1 MASTSGELRDEEG
14 PTCLSQLRTEFN
26 VFDRIIFKHKNQ
38 HRRTPYFSRLL
49 KVRRD
54 LCLLNSAGLE
64 EILKFAFQ
72 VIHGKN
78 PKQIIYILERLK
90 WESSRKRKHT
100 FVDRLLGVARL
111 LSQMV
116 EALIKSA
123 VEVSSLLA
131 MNFFAAFALTT
142 LSLLGRLRVLLQQIL
157 LDVASAFNMVST
169 LAKKEQSFQLTLE
182 GVKDFRYF
190 YTTSNEFLAL
200 QYVWENGRFCLHE
213 TSKSTENDD
222 CSVKGVK
229 SDFISDIHY
238 ETMGVLVEGSYDV
251 LGCESEAVE
260 ACTGNQQSPSRNEP
274 YGKAEDGFEY
284 EAVLSNDVTGEKN
297 EGLGLGEESDSQGV
311 LSEANSSCRQSLN
324 AEVDARQ
331 KVAFVSVGEYAQHGK
346 RGNLKKAIV
355 VSEGF
360 VGCEYVSNSRG
371 SPERVAHTS
380 STCLVPISES
390 KPKAI
395 QAAASISL
403 GNSMKDE
410 GRKLKKARYGTK
422 EFGDRDSGSPEESDD
437 YFFNLLAAG
446 SLKDGIF

>member
-142 LSLLGRLRVLLQQIL
+142 LSLLGRLRVLLQQ
-157 LDVASAFNMVST
+157 
-169 LAKKEQSFQLTLE
+169 
-182 GVKDFRYF
+182 DFRYF